1 MKIDSDSLLLL
12 DDASSLSD
20 EEFLLLYD
28 MNKSN
33 LTVHYWN
40 YRKFDLDSFEND
52 QCVSEFRFEKKDVY
66 ILAETLEI
74 AESIICYNGTK
85 VDGIESLCIYLK
97 RFAYLCR
104 YSDMISRFWSPVPEL
119 CLVSNNVMKF
129 VCDRLGDFLKIMNPH
144 WLVPVI
150 FQLFSDTI
158 HESRSPS
165 DNCWGLIDG
174 TIPPIC
180 RPRKDQYILY
190 NGYKKVHAIKFQS
203 VVVPNGLIA
212 NLYDPAEG
220 RRHGSSM
227 LGDSGLFRDLRQH
240 VHRPSNNIL
249 CLYGNPGYLLRP
261 QLMGPF
267 QGGAKTPLQNSW
279 IKAMSQLRVSVEW
292 IFVDI
297 LDYFKFLDFKMWIKL
312 QLSAVGKMLLVCALM
327 QNARTCMYGNET
339 ASYFDLKPV
348 TIEDYFVKHWR
359 AVFFISQSQPEKA
372 QNYAKV
378 VWRGFSSLKFL

>member
-1 MKIDSDSLLLL
+1 
-12 DDASSLSD
+12 
-20 EEFLLLYD
+20 
-28 MNKSN
+28 
-33 LTVHYWN
+33 
-40 YRKFDLDSFEND
+40 
-52 QCVSEFRFEKKDVY
+52 
-66 ILAETLEI
+66 
-74 AESIICYNGTK
+74 
-85 VDGIESLCIYLK
+85 
-97 RFAYLCR
+97 
-104 YSDMISRFWSPVPEL
+104 
-119 CLVSNNVMKF
+119 MKF

-297 LDYFKFLDFKMWIKL
+297 LDYFKFLDFKM
-312 QLSAVGKMLLVCALM
+312 
-327 QNARTCMYGNET
+327 
-339 ASYFDLKPV
+339 
-348 TIEDYFVKHWR
+348 
-359 AVFFISQSQPEKA
+359 
-372 QNYAKV
+372 
-378 VWRGFSSLKFL
+378 